1 MNGFDQSAPKI
12 LQMRIYTG
20 KNETPLFYGY
30 DGEPEVYSV
39 PDKKKVE
46 RPSFLEHLPERETAP
61 SDIPE
66 LMLHGLMD
74 EDSFGKLDQTGLIDP
89 ILKEMYSKIQDLNR
103 KLTDLESM
111 TDGNGKPHDP
121 NELKMGT
128 EVEKEHTDDPAV
140 SQAIADDHLDEIP
153 DYYTRLKQMES
164 EGKAAMSGKDISSA
178 IQNILDMVKGLGDD
192 ASGSDA
198 LRAIFDGVKGN
209 CSDKQ
214 GILKMVGEAFQQP

>member
-1 MNGFDQSAPKI
+1 MSPEQKQKALSICDLARPK
-12 LQMRIYTG
+12 
-20 KNETPLFYGY
+20 
-30 DGEPEVYSV
+30 
-39 PDKKKVE
+39 
-46 RPSFLEHLPERETAP
+46 PS
-61 SDIPE
+61 
-66 LMLHGLMD
+66 
-74 EDSFGKLDQTGLIDP
+74 K
-89 ILKEMYSKIQDLNR
+89 
-103 KLTDLESM
+103 
-111 TDGNGKPHDP
+111 
-121 NELKMGT
+121 
-128 EVEKEHTDDPAV
+128 
-140 SQAIADDHLDEIP
+140 IP